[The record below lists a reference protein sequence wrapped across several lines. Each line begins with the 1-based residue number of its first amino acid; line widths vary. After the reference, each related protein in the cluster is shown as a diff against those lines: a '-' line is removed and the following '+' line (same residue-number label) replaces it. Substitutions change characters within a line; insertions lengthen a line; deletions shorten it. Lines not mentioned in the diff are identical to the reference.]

1 MSSICHSLKF
11 IKWFRITFFI
21 KVSVIFG
28 SLGWSSCH
36 MAVVFSWSFV
46 NQWDYIMCKSWRCD
60 LICSSE
66 FILERIVFYNVSYYY
81 TLKFKASFLLKR
93 QICHSSLH
101 MCRCFEVLSVNCLTI
116 VFVLTLRYVF
126 AVFLLKIHSKQENLR
141 VGRVIK
147 NPGNLDWTCPSAFA
161 LRTTPRHWIF

>member
-66 FILERIVFYNVSYYY
+66 FILEWIVFYNVSYYY
-81 TLKFKASFLLKR
+81 TVKFKASFLLKR

-101 MCRCFEVLSVNCLTI
+101 MCRCFEALSVNCLTI

-126 AVFLLKIHSKQENLR
+126 AVFLLNQHFGLI
-141 VGRVIK
+141 
-147 NPGNLDWTCPSAFA
+147 CPSAFA

>member
-1 MSSICHSLKF
+1 M
-11 IKWFRITFFI
+11 W
-21 KVSVIFG
+21 
-28 SLGWSSCH
+28 
-36 MAVVFSWSFV
+36 
-46 NQWDYIMCKSWRCD
+46 KSWICD

-66 FILERIVFYNVSYYY
+66 FILEWIVFYNVSYYY

-101 MCRCFEVLSVNCLTI
+101 MCRCFEALSVNCLTI

-147 NPGNLDWTCPSAFA
+147 NPGNLDWIVR
-161 LRTTPRHWIF
+161 LRSLCELRRDTEFSKEKYRKCGIFRKFVVAGVGFRSLGTKCRLCANL

>member
-1 MSSICHSLKF
+1 M
-11 IKWFRITFFI
+11 W
-21 KVSVIFG
+21 
-28 SLGWSSCH
+28 
-36 MAVVFSWSFV
+36 
-46 NQWDYIMCKSWRCD
+46 KSWICD

-101 MCRCFEVLSVNCLTI
+101 MCRCFEALSVNCLTI

-147 NPGNLDWTCPSAFA
+147 NPGNPGETGCGGLDFA
-161 LRTTPRHWIF
+161 TLKILRWVQTQ

>member
-1 MSSICHSLKF
+1 MFVISYCHMIYVPTSGDVLNMPQFKIHQMVQNHVFHKSICD
-11 IKWFRITFFI
+11 IWFFGLVVVSYGGSFFMELCNCI
-21 KVSVIFG
+21 NEI
-28 SLGWSSCH
+28 
-36 MAVVFSWSFV
+36 
-46 NQWDYIMCKSWRCD
+46 YIMWKSWRCY

-101 MCRCFEVLSVNCLTI
+101 MCRCFEALSVNCLTI

-126 AVFLLKIHSKQENLR
+126 AVFLLNQN
-141 VGRVIK
+141 
-147 NPGNLDWTCPSAFA
+147 
-161 LRTTPRHWIF
+161 